1 MCMYQDFKAGPSGQK
16 QVMHACILLYF
27 VFVNWKNTLSP
38 DMSTDKSVM
47 ENLLK
52 DKMFSEMSLIYID
65 QEAIEDLKEIGQGD
79 HNNYTLN

>member
-1 MCMYQDFKAGPSGQK
+1 M
-16 QVMHACILLYF
+16 CILSMGIEYIMTRL
-27 VFVNWKNTLSP
+27 KNTLSP

-52 DKMFSEMSLIYID
+52 DKKFSEMSLLYID

-79 HNNYTLN
+79 HNIV